1 MKCFRFVKIMVCYV
15 LYSKIAKYLPQSQN
29 SYKGVFE
36 KIRFYL
42 VKGYIEKCG
51 KFVNVQPHATI
62 ARRVCIGDF
71 SGIGRNSLVSGGV
84 KIGKHVMMGPEV
96 LIYTQNHDFS
106 RTDITMDQQGWSE
119 EKLVVIEDDVWIGSR
134 VTILPGVTIGKG
146 SVIGASAVVTKS
158 VPPYSVV
165 AGNPAKIVKTRK

>member
-1 MKCFRFVKIMVCYV
+1 MMKCFRLVKIMVCYV

-71 SGIGRNSLVSGGV
+71 SGIGRNSLVSGG
-84 KIGKHVMMGPEV
+84 GKNRQAC
-96 LIYTQNHDFS
+96 YD
-106 RTDITMDQQGWSE
+106 
-119 EKLVVIEDDVWIGSR
+119 
-134 VTILPGVTIGKG
+134 
-146 SVIGASAVVTKS
+146 GA
-158 VPPYSVV
+158 
-165 AGNPAKIVKTRK
+165 

>member
-15 LYSKIAKYLPQSQN
+15 LYSKIAKYLPHSQN

-71 SGIGRNSLVSGGV
+71 SGIGGNSLVSGG
-84 KIGKHVMMGPEV
+84 GKNRQACYDG
-96 LIYTQNHDFS
+96 T
-106 RTDITMDQQGWSE
+106 
-119 EKLVVIEDDVWIGSR
+119 
-134 VTILPGVTIGKG
+134 
-146 SVIGASAVVTKS
+146 
-158 VPPYSVV
+158 
-165 AGNPAKIVKTRK
+165 